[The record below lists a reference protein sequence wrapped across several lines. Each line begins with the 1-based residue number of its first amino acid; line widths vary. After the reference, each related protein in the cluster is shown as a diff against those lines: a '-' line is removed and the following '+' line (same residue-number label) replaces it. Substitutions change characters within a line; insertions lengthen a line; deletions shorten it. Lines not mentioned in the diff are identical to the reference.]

1 MKVSKVMQLLSASGG
16 DFARLLD
23 YSATKIQVG
32 FPLLFMRVCFLLC
45 KVVLLTSFQNKNYQ
59 VICQLKGAYVTCI

>member
-23 YSATKIQVG
+23 YSATKLQVG
-32 FPLLFMRVCFLLC
+32 LIVFVIVHKGMPFVFSHGLLC
-45 KVVLLTSFQNKNYQ
+45 KTWIVPPLDRY
-59 VICQLKGAYVTCI
+59 